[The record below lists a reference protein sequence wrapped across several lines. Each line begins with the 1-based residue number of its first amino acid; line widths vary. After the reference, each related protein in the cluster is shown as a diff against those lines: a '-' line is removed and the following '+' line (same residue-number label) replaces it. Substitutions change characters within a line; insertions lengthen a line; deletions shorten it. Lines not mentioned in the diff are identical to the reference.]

1 MSLQGEEEYRGP
13 GHADATKTREERE
26 QELLAM
32 VRTADGRDVIEYYFA
47 KYTGIRREACP
58 PAGLLMIQAV
68 LGREYPG
75 G

>member
-1 MSLQGEEEYRGP
+1 MSLQGVEEYRGL

-26 QELLAM
+26 QELLTL
-32 VRTADGRDVIEYYFA
+32 VRTAEGRDVIEYYFSR
-47 KYTGIRREACP
+47 YTGIRRETCP

-75 G
+75 H